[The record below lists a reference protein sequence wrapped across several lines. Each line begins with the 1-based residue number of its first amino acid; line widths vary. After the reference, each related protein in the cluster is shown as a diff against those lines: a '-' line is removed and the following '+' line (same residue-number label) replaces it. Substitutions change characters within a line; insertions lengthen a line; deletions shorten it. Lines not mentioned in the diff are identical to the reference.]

1 MQATLNKRP
10 HDRSER
16 PTIEGLAF
24 DLARAA
30 RSDQPA
36 YDLGNSLCNLETAIK
51 HHPSITAIEHERLA
65 MAFAAAAAASLR
77 RPTSIRYADD
87 ISLGISATLRL
98 LGRWRAGANEPF
110 ADGVRS
116 DMRIF
121 RNALHNADLRS
132 QRQEREALDPQH
144 KMLRIVGEILAPIQH
159 LLVQPTDAKI
169 ALFRSL
175 RATKATNPSSQG

>member
-1 MQATLNKRP
+1 MQATFNNRS
-10 HDRSER
+10 HDRAER
-16 PTIEGLAF
+16 FTVECLIF
-24 DLARAA
+24 DLVRAA

-36 YDLGNSLCNLETAIK
+36 YDLGSSMCDLETAIK
-51 HHPSITAIEHERLA
+51 QHPSITAIEHERLA
-65 MAFAAAAAASLR
+65 IAFAAAAAASLR

-110 ADGVRS
+110 AEDLRA

-159 LLVQPTDAKI
+159 LLVRPTDAK
-169 ALFRSL
+169 
-175 RATKATNPSSQG
+175 